1 MVRSLHQM
9 FMTDNLHETNVEC
22 EAGKLPANVIELK
35 SSSFPAH
42 DQEYF
47 QSYAHYGIHH
57 EMLID
62 KVRTESYRDVNA
74 FLLNT
79 DLLNRAKVSIWR

>member
-1 MVRSLHQM
+1 M
-9 FMTDNLHETNVEC
+9 
-22 EAGKLPANVIELK
+22 
-35 SSSFPAH
+35 H

-62 KVRTESYRDVNA
+62 KVRTEAYRDVNA

-79 DLLNRAKVSIWR
+79 DLY